1 MYFTKDVMYSP
12 IILYVIDYMNPKYMH
27 MQIGKFVEEW
37 TPTQEQSIWDILYR
51 KEGADKLKEM
61 VKVIRPSG
69 RANLTLEYNLL
80 YFIMSDFWVKGLLLS
95 YQSEESE
102 KFQLL
107 ENTMNENPGCFLL
120 CASDIPAENA
130 AYRSYLVSAILQS
143 VILKHILVEME
154 FLSSVPTTLLALF
167 S

>member
-1 MYFTKDVMYSP
+1 
-12 IILYVIDYMNPKYMH
+12 MH

-80 YFIMSDFWVKGLLLS
+80 YFIMSDFWVNGLLLS

-102 KFQLL
+102 KFH
-107 ENTMNENPGCFLL
+107 
-120 CASDIPAENA
+120 
-130 AYRSYLVSAILQS
+130 Y
-143 VILKHILVEME
+143 
-154 FLSSVPTTLLALF
+154 
-167 S
+167 